1 MQHGILTRRTWQMVL
16 VSIIPVA
23 FLFWLYSDG
32 LKTWFVD
39 DDFAWLGLLRE
50 VRTNHDLFT
59 QLFAPAA
66 QGTIRPWS
74 ERGFF
79 LLFESLFG
87 LDSLPFRIWVFATM
101 SVNLLLL
108 AWITRRITKSTAA
121 GLFAAILWAAN
132 SALSTVMAWTSAY
145 NEALCAFFILTS
157 LSLFI
162 RYAETD
168 RRVFWWWQLVV
179 FTLGFGAL
187 EINVVYPALAAMFVV
202 ILTPSEKRRR
212 LLVSLVPLFAISVIY
227 FFVHRAFAPIPTDGP
242 YAVHLDGRLFQTL
255 AEYSFWSLRS
265 WGWKNY
271 GHTAS
276 TGVVVFLI
284 QAIALAAFWL
294 REISKRRYLGLF
306 CISWFLITIA
316 PTLPLP
322 DHRTGY
328 YLTIPVAGLAML
340 GGWGIACAIEGGFVW
355 QVVALVPLVVYLGG
369 MIPLAKQATRW
380 WRDRT
385 GPVRSLVLSVK
396 AAHESHPGKT
406 IVMEGISP
414 DLFQVFVDA
423 GFFPAGV
430 DHVYLTPNAGDR
442 LRSAVKPED
451 LDPYVI
457 DGAPLR
463 KAITH
468 DEVVI
473 YSDVGDH
480 LRNITEAWERSNLN
494 LLSPNQRPDQVP
506 RRVEVGN
513 PLLAFLLGP
522 EWLPVEASGFRWMPG
537 RATVRL
543 GGPRTAK
550 DKLLLEGYCPEQQL
564 LAGVLHLSVSVDGIP
579 LPMTQIGNP
588 ESNFRRLMAVPSAL
602 VGRDSVVVTISVDRV
617 LHDPSGRDLGLV
629 FGTVA
634 FQPE

>member
-1 MQHGILTRRTWQMVL
+1 MRYGFLTRRAWQTLL

-50 VRTNHDLFT
+50 VRVNHDLFT

-101 SVNLLLL
+101 SANLVLLSC
-108 AWITRRITKSTAA
+108 ITRRITGSTAA
-121 GLFAAILWAAN
+121 GMFAAILWAAN

-145 NEALCAFFILTS
+145 NEALCA
-157 LSLFI
+157 LFLMSALVLFL
-162 RYAETD
+162 RYAESG

-187 EINVVYPALAAMFVV
+187 EINVVYPALAAAWVV
-202 ILTPSEKRRR
+202 FLAPVEKRRR
-212 LLVSLVPLFAISVIY
+212 LLVSLTPLFVISVIY
-227 FFVHRAFAPIPTDGP
+227 FFVHSAFAPIPGRGP
-242 YAVHLDGRLFQTL
+242 YAVHFDARLFQTL

-271 GHTAS
+271 GHSVIA
-276 TGVVVFLI
+276 GIVVFCI
-284 QAIALAAFWL
+284 PAVALAAFWL

-340 GGWGIACAIEGGFVW
+340 GGWGISRAIDAGFVW
-355 QVVALVPLVVYLGG
+355 QVAALLPLVVYLAG
-369 MIPLAKQATRW
+369 MIPLAKQSTRW

-385 GPVRSLVLSVK
+385 GPVRGLVLGVK
-396 AAHESHPGKT
+396 AAQESNPGKT

-414 DLFQVFVDA
+414 DLFKVFPNA
-423 GFFPAGV
+423 GFFPTGV
-430 DHVYLTPNAGDR
+430 DHVYLTPTEGDR
-442 LRSAVKPED
+442 LRLAVKPDD
-451 LDPYVI
+451 LASFVI
-457 DGAPLR
+457 YPEPLR
-463 KAITH
+463 NAITH
-468 DEVVI
+468 DQVVI

-480 LRNITEAWERSNLN
+480 LRNITEVWERSNPD

-513 PLLAFLLGP
+513 PLLAYLLGP

-550 DKLLLEGYCPEQQL
+550 DKLLLEGFCPEQQL
-564 LAGVLHLSVSVDGIP
+564 SAGVLHLSVSVDGIP
-579 LPMTQIGNP
+579 LPITQIGNP
-588 ESNFRRLMAVPSAL
+588 ESNFRRLMAVPPSL
-602 VGRDSVVVTISVDRV
+602 VGRDSVVVVISVDRV
-617 LHDPSGRDLGLV
+617 LHDSPGRQLGLV
-629 FGTVA
+629 FGTIA